1 MRLDRS
7 WIEQNI
13 PHHGR
18 MCLLDEVLE
27 WDAQHIRCRSG
38 THRQPDHP
46 LRSQGRLGAACG
58 IEYAAQA
65 MAVHGALTGGAV
77 ADAAGDGGLAGG
89 AAADGSG
96 GGGFAGSGAARGRSE
111 AGFLAALREVRLHV
125 LRLDDIEGD
134 LYAEALLVAGDQGSA
149 LYEFTLRSDARLL
162 LSGRAT
168 VVFDASQRARLTAE
182 IAEMRPL
189 KNESKS

>member
-7 WIEQNI
+7 WIERNI

-65 MAVHGALTGGAV
+65 MAVHGALAGGAV
-77 ADAAGDGGLAGG
+77 ADASGVGALAGG
-89 AAADGSG
+89 ALADGSG
-96 GGGFAGSGAARGRSE
+96 GSALAGSGAAGAGTGRSE

-134 LYAEALLVAGDQGSA
+134 LYSEALLVAGDQGSA
-149 LYEFTLRSDARLL
+149 LYEFTLRSETRLL

-168 VVFDASQRARLTAE
+168 VVFDANRRGRLTTAE
-182 IAEMRPL
+182 IAGFGR
-189 KNESKS
+189 

>member
-1 MRLDRS
+1 MHLDRT

-18 MCLLDEVLE
+18 MCLLDEVME

-38 THRQPDHP
+38 THRLPDHP
-46 LRSQGRLGAACG
+46 LRSQGRLGIACG

-65 MAVHGALTGGAV
+65 MAVHGAL
-77 ADAAGDGGLAGG
+77 AGG
-89 AAADGSG
+89 ALADGSG
-96 GGGFAGSGAARGRSE
+96 GGTLAGSGAAGAGKGRSE
-111 AGFLAALREVRLHV
+111 VGFLAGLREVRLHV

-134 LYAEALLVAGDQGSA
+134 LICEALLVAGDHGSA
-149 LYEFTLRSDARLL
+149 LYEFALTSEARRL

-168 VVFDASQRARLTAE
+168 VVFDANERIKTNEFFTA
-182 IAEMRPL
+182 
-189 KNESKS
+189 